1 MKKGVQRVFKTKGE
15 KALLAISIL
24 VIFFIGFAGV
34 MGTGKEV
41 NVQQSGIEEVVVKY
55 FDRLPDDSNRIK
67 AEELKTFI
75 QLNKEKLYILDI
87 RDEKDYNQ
95 SHVDGAVNVPFK
107 KIGNVVRSLPK
118 DKLIIVYCYSGQN
131 GGQVV
136 SLLNL
141 AGYQAKSLSGGWSGW
156 QSVSETPKVQPNS
169 DTTPTE
175 TPTQTPA
182 PESPSCG

>member
-1 MKKGVQRVFKTKGE
+1 MFKTKGE
-15 KALLAISIL
+15 KALLAVSIL

-34 MGTGKEV
+34 MGPGKEI
-41 NVQQSGIEEVVVKY
+41 NVQQSGMEEAVIKY
-55 FDRLPDDSNRIK
+55 FERLPDDSNRIK

-87 RDEKDYNQ
+87 RDEKDYTQ
-95 SHVDGAVNVPFK
+95 SHIDGAENVPFK
-107 KIGNVVRSLPK
+107 EVGNAIRSLPK
-118 DKLIIVYCYSGQN
+118 DKLIVVYCYTGQN

-156 QSVSETPKVQPNS
+156 LSISETQPEQQNNGAPAPAPS
-169 DTTPTE
+169 S
-175 TPTQTPA
+175 TPA
-182 PESPSCG
+182 PASSSCG